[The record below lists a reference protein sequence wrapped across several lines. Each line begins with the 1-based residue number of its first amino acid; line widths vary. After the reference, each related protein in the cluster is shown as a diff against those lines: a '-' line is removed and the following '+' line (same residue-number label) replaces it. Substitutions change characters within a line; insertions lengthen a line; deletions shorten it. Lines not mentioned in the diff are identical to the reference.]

1 MEKLFQFLKKSTS
14 VIGAAQNSADW
25 LTEAGFAPLCLTEEW
40 DLTEG
45 GKYFVK
51 TGETSLVAFT
61 LPEELPC
68 VEEAPFFRMIGA
80 HLDQPC
86 LRVKPGAAFTDN
98 GYYKLNVEVYG
109 GPILS
114 TWLDRPLSLAGEV
127 TLRSDNVFRPTVLPV
142 DLGEPVLIIPNL
154 AIHMNREVNKGV
166 ELNPQNDMLPVGAL
180 IGADDGNLLMEALCE
195 KLSVKA
201 EDILDFDLFTYLP
214 DEPVLCGFKK
224 DFISAPR
231 LDDLIMAAAGLS
243 ALCAAD
249 SEKAS
254 GVNVLALFDHE
265 EVGSDGRAGADSAML
280 SLVLEKIV
288 LNLGLS
294 REDYLRIIAGSF
306 MISGDVAH
314 AVHPAHPE
322 KCDPKN
328 RTALGAGPVIK
339 VAASQSYVT
348 HSPEYSVFE
357 AVCSKAGV
365 PVQKFTNRSDLRG
378 GSTIG
383 PALTRWAP
391 CRAMDMGIALLA
403 MHSCRELAAVS
414 DYGYTVKAFE
424 TYYNL

>member
-1 MEKLFQFLKKSTS
+1 MEKLFKYLKESTS
-14 VIGAAQNSADW
+14 VIQAAANSAKW
-25 LTEAGFAPLCLTEEW
+25 LEEAGFTALALTEEW
-40 DLTEG
+40 DITEG
-45 GKYFVK
+45 GKYYVM

-86 LRVKPGAAFTDN
+86 LRVKPGAAFTDG

-109 GPILS
+109 GPILN

-127 TLRSDNVFRPTVLPV
+127 TLKSEDVFHPTVLPV
-142 DLGEPVLIIPNL
+142 DLAEPVLIIPNL
-154 AIHMNREVNKGV
+154 AIHMNRDANKGV
-166 ELNPQNDMLPVGAL
+166 ELNPQSDLLPVGAL
-180 IGADDGNLLMEALCE
+180 VGDADGNLLLEALCE

-231 LDDLIMAAAGLS
+231 LDDLIMAAAGLE

-249 SEKAS
+249 ASKAS

-265 EVGSDGRAGADSAML
+265 EVGSEGRAGADSAML
-280 SLVLEKIV
+280 PLVLEKIV

-314 AVHPAHPE
+314 AIHPAHPE

-328 RTALGAGPVIK
+328 RTQLGQGPVIK
-339 VAASQSYVT
+339 ISGAQRYVS
-348 HSPEYSVFE
+348 HSPEYTVFE
-357 AVCSKAGV
+357 AVCQKAGV
-365 PVQKFTNRSDLRG
+365 PVQKFTNRSDIRG

-383 PALTRWAP
+383 PAITSWAP

-403 MHSCRELAAVS
+403 MHSCRETAAAC
-414 DYGYTVKAFE
+414 DYGYTVKAFT
-424 TYYNL
+424 TYYNI